1 MEKITIVSEET
12 MNKIVEDRSVTGL
25 FLALAP
31 DADGEPLLV
40 AYDASSDH
48 DRWVEEFRSLKDA
61 CRWLRGEEAETGSS
75 EKSKASTGTIIQPGD
90 LEKVNRWLRQ
100 MDAAANDAKT
110 PKALRMAHMYS
121 ADAIRSALAAL
132 GLSATPRP
140 AAAEAK
146 GAGR

>member
-1 MEKITIVSEET
+1 MEKISIVSEET
-12 MNKIVEDRSVTGL
+12 MNKIIEDKSVSGL
-25 FLALAP
+25 FLALET

-48 DRWVEEFRSLKDA
+48 DRWAESFRSLKDA
-61 CRWLRGEEAETGSS
+61 CRWLRGEEEKTGSS
-75 EKSKASTGTIIQPGD
+75 EESEADTGTIIQPGD
-90 LEKVNRWLRQ
+90 LEKVNGWLRQ
-100 MDAAANDAKT
+100 MDAAASDAKT
-110 PKALRMAHMYS
+110 PSALRLANMYS